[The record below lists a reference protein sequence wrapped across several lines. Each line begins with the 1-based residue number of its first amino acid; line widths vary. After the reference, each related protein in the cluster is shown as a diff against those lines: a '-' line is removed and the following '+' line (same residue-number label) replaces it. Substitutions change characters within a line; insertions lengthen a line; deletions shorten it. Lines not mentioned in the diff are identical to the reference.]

1 MSCSIKVLILAG
13 GCGKRLW
20 PLSTPENPKQFL
32 MIKPGLS
39 LLQNTLNRFL
49 NLVAWE
55 NLFILTN
62 ASLLELTSHQVSAIH
77 PLLPKQILLEPEQKN
92 TGFAIAWALKR
103 LEKNGFMHKDQLIL
117 ITPSDHIFFSESTF
131 LQELKLA
138 IQWYPKN
145 SIGSLGLVPRF
156 PSKEFGYIKP
166 CKTIN
171 PIYKKAGGFIEKP
184 LASVAQKLVEDHWL
198 WNIGIYL
205 LTPSIFWQA
214 LRELTVLEQNRI
226 DFDETSFPSL
236 SIDHL
241 LIEKVSNLCV
251 FESKESSWL
260 DVGSLQ
266 TFMYCQDYFLSKLH
280 HYP

>member
-1 MSCSIKVLILAG
+1 MSCSLKVLILAG

-39 LLQNTLNRFL
+39 LLQNTLKRFL
-49 NLVAWE
+49 NLVALE

-62 ASLLELTSHQVSAIH
+62 TSLKELTSQHVSAVH
-77 PLLPKQILLEPEQKN
+77 PLLPRQIVVEPEQKN
-92 TGFAIAWALKR
+92 TGFAIAWALQK
-103 LEKNGFMHKDQLIL
+103 LEKSRFIHKDQLIL
-117 ITPSDHIFFSESTF
+117 ITPSDHIFFSEATF

-138 IQWYPKN
+138 IQWYPTH
-145 SIGSLGLVPRF
+145 SIGSLGLIPKF

-166 CKTIN
+166 CKVIN

-184 LASVAQKLVEDHWL
+184 LASVAQKLIEDQWL

-205 LTPSIFWQA
+205 LTPSLFWQS
-214 LRELTVLEQNRI
+214 LKDLTVLQQDRLSFNEA
-226 DFDETSFPSL
+226 SFPSL

-241 LIEKVSNLCV
+241 LIEKVTNLCV
-251 FESKESSWL
+251 FETKESSWL

-266 TFMYCQDYFLSKLH
+266 TFRYCQEYFLSNQPL
-280 HYP
+280 